1 QIRKK
6 DGHSNPQHRPII
18 RLQTGTS
25 LMEPIGQATQFAQTA
40 MDMANKVARQQA
52 EDPSAFFPQE
62 LQNQAAQIQ
71 ERFAENPSSMPITQT
86 GNAGSAFSDMVG
98 KLVSDVSV
106 KQAQAG
112 QAWQGVLSGQ
122 GVPLHQAVIAS
133 EEAAVSFQLMV
144 EVRNKLLESFQEL
157 MRMQA

>member
-1 QIRKK
+1 
-6 DGHSNPQHRPII
+6 
-18 RLQTGTS
+18 
-25 LMEPIGQATQFAQTA
+25 MEPIGQATQFAQTA
-40 MDMANKVARQQA
+40 MDMANKVVRQQA

-71 ERFAENPSSMPITQT
+71 ERFAQNPSSMSITQT

-122 GVPLHQAVIAS
+122 GVPLHKAVIAS

>member
-1 QIRKK
+1 
-6 DGHSNPQHRPII
+6 
-18 RLQTGTS
+18 
-25 LMEPIGQATQFAQTA
+25 MEPIGQATQFAQTA

-71 ERFAENPSSMPITQT
+71 ERFAENPSPMSITQT

-98 KLVSDVSV
+98 KLVGDVSV

>member
-1 QIRKK
+1 
-6 DGHSNPQHRPII
+6 
-18 RLQTGTS
+18 
-25 LMEPIGQATQFAQTA
+25 MEPIGQATQFAQTA

-71 ERFAENPSSMPITQT
+71 ERFAENPSSMSITQT
-86 GNAGSAFSDMVG
+86 GNVGSAFSDMVG

>member
-1 QIRKK
+1 
-6 DGHSNPQHRPII
+6 
-18 RLQTGTS
+18 
-25 LMEPIGQATQFAQTA
+25 MEPIGQATQFAQTA
-40 MDMANKVARQQA
+40 MDMANKVVRQQA
-52 EDPSAFFPQE
+52 EDPSGFFPQE

-71 ERFAENPSSMPITQT
+71 ERFAQNPSSMSITQT

>member
-1 QIRKK
+1 M
-6 DGHSNPQHRPII
+6 DA
-18 RLQTGTS
+18 
-25 LMEPIGQATQFAQTA
+25 IGQATQFAQTA
-40 MDMANKVARQQA
+40 MDMANRVARQQA
-52 EDPSAFFPQE
+52 EDPSTLIPQD
-62 LQNQAAQIQ
+62 LQAQAAQIQ
-71 ERFAENPSSMPITQT
+71 ERFTADTTPVPITET
-86 GNAGSAFSDMVG
+86 GNAGSAFSQMVG

-106 KQAQAG
+106 KQTEAG

-144 EVRNKLLESFQEL
+144 EVRNKLMESFQEL

>member
-1 QIRKK
+1 MEERWPLKPSASA
-6 DGHSNPQHRPII
+6 DNSSLDRNVTYGTHRS
-18 RLQTGTS
+18 G
-25 LMEPIGQATQFAQTA
+25 
-40 MDMANKVARQQA
+40 DMANKVARQQA

-71 ERFAENPSSMPITQT
+71 ERFAENPSSMSITQT

>member
-1 QIRKK
+1 
-6 DGHSNPQHRPII
+6 
-18 RLQTGTS
+18 
-25 LMEPIGQATQFAQTA
+25 MEPIGQATQFAQTA
-40 MDMANKVARQQA
+40 MDMANKVVRQQA

-71 ERFAENPSSMPITQT
+71 ERFAQNPSSMSITQT

>member
-1 QIRKK
+1 
-6 DGHSNPQHRPII
+6 
-18 RLQTGTS
+18 
-25 LMEPIGQATQFAQTA
+25 MEPIGQATQFAQTA

-71 ERFAENPSSMPITQT
+71 ERFAENPSPMSITQT

-106 KQAQAG
+106 KQVQAG

>member
-1 QIRKK
+1 
-6 DGHSNPQHRPII
+6 
-18 RLQTGTS
+18 
-25 LMEPIGQATQFAQTA
+25 MEPIGQATQFAQTA

-71 ERFAENPSSMPITQT
+71 ESFAENPSPMSIPQT

>member
-1 QIRKK
+1 
-6 DGHSNPQHRPII
+6 
-18 RLQTGTS
+18 
-25 LMEPIGQATQFAQTA
+25 MEPIGQATQFAQTA
-40 MDMANKVARQQA
+40 MDVANKVARQQA

-71 ERFAENPSSMPITQT
+71 ERFAENPSPMSITQT

>member
-1 QIRKK
+1 
-6 DGHSNPQHRPII
+6 
-18 RLQTGTS
+18 
-25 LMEPIGQATQFAQTA
+25 MEPIGQATQFAQTA

-71 ERFAENPSSMPITQT
+71 ERFAENPSPMSITQT

-122 GVPLHQAVIAS
+122 GVPLHKAVIAS

>member
-1 QIRKK
+1 
-6 DGHSNPQHRPII
+6 
-18 RLQTGTS
+18 
-25 LMEPIGQATQFAQTA
+25 MEPIGQATQFAQTA

-52 EDPSAFFPQE
+52 EDPSAFFPPE

-71 ERFAENPSSMPITQT
+71 ERFAQNPSSTSITQT

>member
-1 QIRKK
+1 
-6 DGHSNPQHRPII
+6 
-18 RLQTGTS
+18 
-25 LMEPIGQATQFAQTA
+25 MEPIGQATQFAQTA

-71 ERFAENPSSMPITQT
+71 ERFAQNPSSMAITQT
-86 GNAGSAFSDMVG
+86 SNAGSAFSDMVG

-122 GVPLHQAVIAS
+122 GVPLHKAVIAS

>member
-1 QIRKK
+1 
-6 DGHSNPQHRPII
+6 
-18 RLQTGTS
+18 
-25 LMEPIGQATQFAQTA
+25 MEPIGQAPQFAQTA

-71 ERFAENPSSMPITQT
+71 ERFAENPSPMSITQT

>member
-1 QIRKK
+1 M
-6 DGHSNPQHRPII
+6 DA
-18 RLQTGTS
+18 
-25 LMEPIGQATQFAQTA
+25 IGQATQFAQTA
-40 MDMANKVARQQA
+40 MDMANRVARQQA
-52 EDPSAFFPQE
+52 EDPSTLIPQN
-62 LQNQAAQIQ
+62 LQDQAALIQ
-71 ERFAENPSSMPITQT
+71 ERFTADTTPIPITET
-86 GNAGSAFSDMVG
+86 GNAGSAFSQMVG

-106 KQAQAG
+106 KQTEAG

-144 EVRNKLLESFQEL
+144 EVRNKLMESFQEL

>member
-1 QIRKK
+1 
-6 DGHSNPQHRPII
+6 
-18 RLQTGTS
+18 
-25 LMEPIGQATQFAQTA
+25 MEPIGQATQFAQTA

-71 ERFAENPSSMPITQT
+71 ERFAENPSSMSIPQT

-98 KLVSDVSV
+98 KLVSEVSV

>member
-1 QIRKK
+1 
-6 DGHSNPQHRPII
+6 
-18 RLQTGTS
+18 
-25 LMEPIGQATQFAQTA
+25 MEPIGQATQFAQTA

-71 ERFAENPSSMPITQT
+71 ERFAQNPSSMSITQT

-122 GVPLHQAVIAS
+122 GVPLHKAVIAS

>member
-1 QIRKK
+1 
-6 DGHSNPQHRPII
+6 
-18 RLQTGTS
+18 
-25 LMEPIGQATQFAQTA
+25 MEPIGQATQFAQTA

-71 ERFAENPSSMPITQT
+71 ERFAENPSSMSITQT

-144 EVRNKLLESFQEL
+144 EVRNKLLESFQVL

>member
-1 QIRKK
+1 M
-6 DGHSNPQHRPII
+6 DA
-18 RLQTGTS
+18 
-25 LMEPIGQATQFAQTA
+25 IGQATQFAQTA
-40 MDMANKVARQQA
+40 MDMANRVARQQA
-52 EDPSAFFPQE
+52 EDPSSLIPQD
-62 LQNQAAQIQ
+62 LQDQAAQIQ
-71 ERFAENPSSMPITQT
+71 GRFTADTTPIPITET
-86 GNAGSAFSDMVG
+86 GNAGSAFSQLVG

-106 KQAQAG
+106 KQTEAG

-144 EVRNKLLESFQEL
+144 EVRNKLMESFQEL

>member
-1 QIRKK
+1 
-6 DGHSNPQHRPII
+6 
-18 RLQTGTS
+18 
-25 LMEPIGQATQFAQTA
+25 MEPIGQATQFAQTA
-40 MDMANKVARQQA
+40 MDMANKVVRQQA

-71 ERFAENPSSMPITQT
+71 ERFAQNPSSMSITQT

-122 GVPLHQAVIAS
+122 GVQLHQAVIAS

>member
-1 QIRKK
+1 
-6 DGHSNPQHRPII
+6 
-18 RLQTGTS
+18 
-25 LMEPIGQATQFAQTA
+25 MEPIGQATQFSQTA

-71 ERFAENPSSMPITQT
+71 ERFAQNPSSMAITQT

>member
-1 QIRKK
+1 
-6 DGHSNPQHRPII
+6 
-18 RLQTGTS
+18 
-25 LMEPIGQATQFAQTA
+25 MEPIGQATQFAQTA

-62 LQNQAAQIQ
+62 LQNQATQIQ
-71 ERFAENPSSMPITQT
+71 ERFAEHPSPMSITQT

>member
-1 QIRKK
+1 
-6 DGHSNPQHRPII
+6 
-18 RLQTGTS
+18 
-25 LMEPIGQATQFAQTA
+25 MEPIGQATQFAQTA

-71 ERFAENPSSMPITQT
+71 ERFAENPSPMSITQT

>member
-1 QIRKK
+1 
-6 DGHSNPQHRPII
+6 
-18 RLQTGTS
+18 
-25 LMEPIGQATQFAQTA
+25 MEPIGQATQFAQTA

-71 ERFAENPSSMPITQT
+71 ERFAENPSPMSVTQT

>member
-1 QIRKK
+1 
-6 DGHSNPQHRPII
+6 
-18 RLQTGTS
+18 
-25 LMEPIGQATQFAQTA
+25 MEPIGQATQFAQTA

-71 ERFAENPSSMPITQT
+71 ERFAENQSSMSITQT

>member
-1 QIRKK
+1 
-6 DGHSNPQHRPII
+6 
-18 RLQTGTS
+18 
-25 LMEPIGQATQFAQTA
+25 MEPIGQATQFAQTA
-40 MDMANKVARQQA
+40 MDMANKVVRQQG
-52 EDPSAFFPQE
+52 EDPSGFFPQE

-71 ERFAENPSSMPITQT
+71 ERFAQNPSSMSITQT

>member
-1 QIRKK
+1 M
-6 DGHSNPQHRPII
+6 DA
-18 RLQTGTS
+18 
-25 LMEPIGQATQFAQTA
+25 IGQATQFAQTA
-40 MDMANKVARQQA
+40 MDMANRVARQQA
-52 EDPSAFFPQE
+52 EDPSTLIPQD
-62 LQNQAAQIQ
+62 LQDQAAQIQ
-71 ERFAENPSSMPITQT
+71 ERFTADTTPIPITET
-86 GNAGSAFSDMVG
+86 GNAGSAFSQMVG

-106 KQAQAG
+106 KQTEAG

-144 EVRNKLLESFQEL
+144 EVRNKLMESFQEL